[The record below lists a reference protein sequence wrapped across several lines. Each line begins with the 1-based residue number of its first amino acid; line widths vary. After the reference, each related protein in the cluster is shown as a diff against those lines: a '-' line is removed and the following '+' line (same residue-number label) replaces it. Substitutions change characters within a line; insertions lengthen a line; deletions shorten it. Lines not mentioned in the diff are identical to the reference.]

1 MHLRLTVEPQLT
13 NGFLDEFEKIAAKK
27 KPKEKIHT
35 PQELQKKNNRGLLG
49 AGAAVGANALMGAM
63 AGPFMRDKNV
73 ELPPGPEQTPRPEP
87 FLPRQKG
94 DNSFLPKTNPEY
106 DKFLDQKLMGHA
118 NEHGDKGNLRQISR
132 ADKIREQM
140 GGIGREEL
148 TYDMKSGRGPA
159 VAVGG
164 PKYNVHIPDNAKESI
179 IGHELGHIKNDKM
192 WGKVGR
198 GINTA
203 SRMGSSLGALPAAF
217 AAGYSDEPSWT
228 PGLLQAG
235 VSAPMLIDEGLASAR
250 SVKHMVKQHGLWKG
264 LNKSKVLAP
273 AFGTYAAMGATPLA
287 ITAVRKHLKKKKEK
301 AGK

>member
-13 NGFLDEFEKIAAKK
+13 NSFLDEFEKIAAKK

-35 PQELQKKNNRGLLG
+35 PQELQKKNNRGMLGVGATLG
-49 AGAAVGANALMGAM
+49 ANTLMGA
-63 AGPFMRDKNV
+63 AAVPFMKDKNV
-73 ELPPGPEQTPRPEP
+73 TLPDGPVRPPEP
-87 FLPRQKG
+87 EFLQPRNHWNDPIKI
-94 DNSFLPKTNPEY
+94 NPEY
-106 DKFLDQKLMGHA
+106 TEFQKRDMQGII
-118 NEHGDKGNLRQISR
+118 NEHGDKGKDLRQIAR
-132 ADKIREQM
+132 ADKVREQM
-140 GGIGREEL
+140 GGIGRDEL
-148 TYDMKSGRGPA
+148 TYNMKSKMGPA

-164 PKYNVHIPDNAKESI
+164 PKYDVHIPDNAKESI

-217 AAGYSDEPSWT
+217 MAGYSDEPTWT
-228 PGLLQAG
+228 PGLVQAG
-235 VSAPMLIDEGLASAR
+235 ISAPMLIDEGLASAR

-273 AFGTYAAMGATPLA
+273 AFGTYAAAATTPLA

>member
-1 MHLRLTVEPQLT
+1 MHLRLTVGPQLT
-13 NGFLDEFEKIAAKK
+13 NSFLDEFEKIAAKK

-35 PQELQKKNNRGLLG
+35 PQELQKKNNRGMLG
-49 AGAAVGANALMGAM
+49 IGAAVGSNALMGAM
-63 AGPFMRDKNV
+63 ATPFMTDKNV
-73 ELPPGPEQTPRPEP
+73 TLPDGPTKPPEP
-87 FLPRQKG
+87 EFLQPRKHWS
-94 DNSFLPKTNPEY
+94 DPIEINPEY
-106 DKFLDQKLMGHA
+106 TKSQKRDLQGII
-118 NEHGDKGNLRQISR
+118 NDHGDKGKDLRQIAR
-132 ADKIREQM
+132 ADQIREQM
-140 GGIGREEL
+140 GGIGRDEL